1 MNILICPSHN
11 YIMPYGIMLESLF
24 TNNEG
29 ESIHVYAIID
39 EDVTEDDKIQL
50 DNIVQK
56 YHAVIDFGNFLK
68 NDNIQLPNMSYDRLT
83 MAAFFRLFSAS
94 LLSKEVT
101 KILYLDGDII
111 IMDNLRSLW
120 ETDIDNVAVAGI
132 MDQWQ
137 NNTWYNRLHYSSKLG
152 YINSGVLL
160 INLKYWR
167 ENQVENRF
175 ISFIRNHPERI
186 KQHDQD
192 IINYVLREEKLLLP
206 LRYNVQNAH
215 FYKPEYSMLDYWS
228 MESEILDAQKHPVI
242 LHFAGAIK
250 PWNFECKHPRV
261 KDFDYYKRKT
271 IWADKPL
278 TSITQTWK
286 QKIVSLGKV
295 VLERLHILPQRECDS
310 KYVEDSFN

>member
-24 TNNEG
+24 TNNKG
-29 ESIHVYAIID
+29 ENIQIYAIID
-39 EDVTEDDKIQL
+39 EDVTEDDKIKL
-50 DNIVQK
+50 DNIIRK
-56 YHAVIDFGNFLK
+56 YHALIDYVLFPH
-68 NDNIQLPNMSYDRLT
+68 NDNIHLPDMSRDRLT
-83 MAAFFRLFSAS
+83 RAAFFRLFSAS

-137 NNTWYNRLHYSSKLG
+137 NNTWYNRLHYSNKLG

-167 ENQVENRF
+167 EHQVESRF
-175 ISFIRNHPERI
+175 ISFVKNHPERI

-192 IINYVLREEKLLLP
+192 IINYVLREEKLLLS

-215 FYKPEYSMLDYWS
+215 YYRPEYSMLDYWS
-228 MESEILDAQKHPVI
+228 MESEILDAQKYPVI

-250 PWNFECKHPRV
+250 PWNFECKHPRA
-261 KDFDYYKRKT
+261 KDFDYYKKKT

-278 TSITQTWK
+278 TSVRQTWK
-286 QKIVSLGKV
+286 QKIVFHGKV
-295 VLERLHILPQRECDS
+295 LLERLHILPQRECDS

>member
-24 TNNEG
+24 ANNGG
-29 ESIHVYAIID
+29 EDIHIYAIID
-39 EDVTEDDKIQL
+39 EDVIVDDKIII
-50 DNIVQK
+50 DDIVRK
-56 YHAVIDFGNFLK
+56 YNAMIDYVFFPNS
-68 NDNIQLPNMSYDRLT
+68 DNIQLPDMSCDRLT
-83 MAAFFRLFSAS
+83 RATFFRLFSVS
-94 LLSKEVT
+94 LLPREVT

-111 IMDNLRSLW
+111 VMDNLRGLW
-120 ETDIDNVAVAGI
+120 ETDIENVAVAGI
-132 MDQWQ
+132 MDQWE

-167 ENQVENRF
+167 EHQVESRF
-175 ISFIRNHPERI
+175 ISFVENHPERI

-215 FYKPEYSMLDYWS
+215 YYKPEYSMLDYWS